1 MPFKNR
7 SIRFLNFEP
16 HIFYMT
22 KLSIFWYSDLTK
34 LFVLTNFIM
43 NAVQV
48 KKQAFLKEAGY
59 FFKNASVHAEEGDLQ
74 SCAVF
79 ILKAL
84 DKERRASGVGPQVL
98 HLIKTR

>member
-1 MPFKNR
+1 
-7 SIRFLNFEP
+7 
-16 HIFYMT
+16 
-22 KLSIFWYSDLTK
+22 
-34 LFVLTNFIM
+34 M

-59 FFKNASVHAEEGDLQ
+59 FFKNALEHADEGDLQ
-74 SCAVF
+74 SSAGL

-84 DKERRASGVGPQVL
+84 EKERMAVGVGPQVL